1 MGPLV
6 PEQTGPHRLQPGRQ
20 NLDVDDGDETDFP
33 DDSSVGTSAELDDN
47 RQVGAEVQL
56 VDGVNLQSNNRHLHT
71 LHPVAVDGHTEA
83 HVVLA
88 SRQPIPDDV
97 PVVVVPHNVSPFAA
111 SNLQIRSSSFA
122 SD

>member
-1 MGPLV
+1 MGQHASEP
-6 PEQTGPHRLQPGRQ
+6 TGPHRLQPGGQ
-20 NLDVDDGDETDFP
+20 NLEVDDDDETDFP

-47 RQVGAEVQL
+47 RQVEAEVQL
-56 VDGVNLQSNNRHLHT
+56 VDGVNRQSTNRHLH
-71 LHPVAVDGHTEA
+71 PVAIDGHTEA

-88 SRQPIPDDV
+88 SRHPIPDDV
-97 PVVVVPHNVSPFAA
+97 PVVVVPHHVSPFAA

>member
-1 MGPLV
+1 MGPHAS
-6 PEQTGPHRLQPGRQ
+6 EQIGPPRLPLGRQ
-20 NLDVDDGDETDFP
+20 TLEVDDGDETDFP

-56 VDGVNLQSNNRHLHT
+56 VDGVNLQSTNRHLHT
-71 LHPVAVDGHTEA
+71 VAIDGHTEA
-83 HVVLA
+83 HMVLA
-88 SRQPIPDDV
+88 SRQHIPDDV
-97 PVVVVPHNVSPFAA
+97 SVVVVPHNVSPFAA